1 MREFSWSGEDQNIG
15 VYITLYNIL
24 YVSIHHDGGISLCR
38 YATVYTMAPV
48 FSLVLDEDV
57 SADIA
62 LMYPELYR
70 DLMKVHIRMYDHF
83 NLTRWV

>member
-1 MREFSWSGEDQNIG
+1 MC
-15 VYITLYNIL
+15 YYYNYGPIP
-24 YVSIHHDGGISLCR
+24 R

-57 SADIA
+57 SPDIA

-70 DLMKVHIRMYDHF
+70 DLMKVCRPPAPIRNSFHKQEEYEKESDAYTVQVM
-83 NLTRWV
+83 

>member
-1 MREFSWSGEDQNIG
+1 M
-15 VYITLYNIL
+15 LYAL
-24 YVSIHHDGGISLCR
+24 PPYR

-70 DLMKVHIRMYDHF
+70 DLMKVYMYIHPIH
-83 NLTRWV
+83 LYVYAI

>member
-1 MREFSWSGEDQNIG
+1 MFSSVFYFAAVALYEG
-15 VYITLYNIL
+15 VLMVG
-24 YVSIHHDGGISLCR
+24 YVKTPHYVHIQFSINVLSSPSS

-70 DLMKVHIRMYDHF
+70 DLMKVSLLF
-83 NLTRWV
+83 